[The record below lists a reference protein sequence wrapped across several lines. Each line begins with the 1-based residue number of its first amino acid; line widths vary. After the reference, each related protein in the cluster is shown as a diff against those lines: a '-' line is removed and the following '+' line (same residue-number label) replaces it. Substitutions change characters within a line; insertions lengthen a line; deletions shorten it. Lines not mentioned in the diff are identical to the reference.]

1 VSDRRLRVLVA
12 VAAVAGLGIA
22 VAGIATRGK
31 AHHPSTLLVDEATG
45 SIGTVFLGEP
55 HAQVTAQHPHL
66 TIAFSDGKVSSI
78 RTDDPSAKTLKAV
91 RIGDPLSAVRASYRK
106 AARCNPNSPDRTAKH
121 PICHVKVPAGLMVI
135 RGDPVQTIT
144 LSRR

>member
-31 AHHPSTLLVDEATG
+31 AHHPSTLSVDEATG
-45 SIGTVFLGEP
+45 TIGAVFLGEP
-55 HAQVTAQHPHL
+55 RAQVPGQHAHL
-66 TIAFSDGKVSSI
+66 TIGFRDGKVASI

-106 AARCNPNSPDRTAKH
+106 AATCNPSSSDKTAKH
-121 PICHVKVPAGLMVI
+121 PICHVKVPAGLMVVH
-135 RGDPVQTIT
+135 GDPVKTIE
-144 LSRR
+144 LER